1 MGQRNNSKRNATLD
15 EHKERAAGR
24 QQNRP
29 AVDAIRTWRGPEKD
43 RKATSGAF
51 GRGGKANRAAGA
63 TGEALDVGRSTRRT
77 RKKAG
82 R

>member
-1 MGQRNNSKRNATLD
+1 MGQRNNSRRNATLD

-24 QQNRP
+24 QQNKP
-29 AVDAIRTWRGPEKD
+29 GVDAIRTWRGPDKV
-43 RKATSGAF
+43 TGGAF
-51 GRGGKANRAAGA
+51 GRGGKSNGAAGA
-63 TGEALDVGRSTRRT
+63 AGKALDVGRSTRRT